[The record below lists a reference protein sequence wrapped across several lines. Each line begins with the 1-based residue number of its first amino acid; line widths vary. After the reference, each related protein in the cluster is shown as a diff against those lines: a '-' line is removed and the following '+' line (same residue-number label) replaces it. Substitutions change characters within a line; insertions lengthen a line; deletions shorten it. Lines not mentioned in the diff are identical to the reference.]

1 MYEIGIAL
9 NTVKNLSKPRLAS
22 VSILEKKRE
31 PGLSKLSWHFY
42 FDTRFGRNVF
52 QIYFV
57 QNPVRGIF

>member
-1 MYEIGIAL
+1 MYEIGITL
-9 NTVKNLSKPRLAS
+9 NTVKNLSKPRLAN
-22 VSILEKKRE
+22 VGILEKERE
-31 PGLSKLSWHFY
+31 PELIKLGWHFY